1 MFTNYIKPI
10 INYNVDLIIKQK
22 TLYIGLQLAR
32 YFIPERVIAVV
43 VNIDNKRSSSLGF
56 IF

>member
-32 YFIPERVIAVV
+32 YFIPERFIAVV